1 MLSTGGSAST
11 TDISLGA
18 IRAAERWLVEHQEA
32 NGSFGRI
39 EPWLK
44 RTEGL
49 CLFAGCRSLTRTA
62 LQRNWRISNSVS

>member
-49 CLFAGCRSLTRTA
+49 CLFAGAR
-62 LQRNWRISNSVS
+62 